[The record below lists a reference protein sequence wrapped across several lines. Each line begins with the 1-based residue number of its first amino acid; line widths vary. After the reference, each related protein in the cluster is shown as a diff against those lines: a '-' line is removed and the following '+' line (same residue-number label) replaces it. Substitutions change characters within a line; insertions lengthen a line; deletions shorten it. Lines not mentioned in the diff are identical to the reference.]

1 MQSSS
6 AKKVLDARLGQALQ
20 SGSPADISAAYKE
33 LADFHFEMRNMAAA
47 DELYAFSAL
56 HSRGSSNAISISE
69 YGNADADERYGSVG
83 IGVSVGEV
91 VVTVRQ
97 SCMACPCESFKAPHW
112 GEHARV
118 WDGSANMYNVFS
130 IHRICSIRYNMF
142 YIERA

>member
-91 VVTVRQ
+91 VVQDRLGEVL
-97 SCMACPCESFKAPHW
+97 APH
-112 GEHARV
+112 HDR
-118 WDGSANMYNVFS
+118 GS
-130 IHRICSIRYNMF
+130 RYA
-142 YIERA
+142 ECDHVHQQPA